1 MNADA
6 MMTALDKLAT
16 ELRSVAMAMATDSN
30 GPGAEQWVDNGYELY
45 LTAAMIDRWIAE
57 LAGEPE

>member
-1 MNADA
+1 MNPNTL
-6 MMTALDKLAT
+6 MTALDKLAAD
-16 ELRSVAMAMATDSN
+16 LCSVAVLMATDSN
-30 GPGAEQWVDNGYELY
+30 GPGDEQWVENGYELY